1 MKNYVER
8 KISEKIIEAS
18 SRYSVLTITG
28 PRQTGKTT
36 LARHLFPDYPYY
48 SLENPDIKMLVH
60 EDPVGFLNSSKNM
73 VLDEVQN
80 APQLL
85 SYIQGLV
92 DEEPER
98 RFVLTGSSN
107 FSIIKSISQ
116 SLSGRTAVFEL
127 LPYSLEEID
136 DTETSTDQLLVSGA
150 YPGVWSDGKE
160 PYDFYSNYVTTYLER
175 DVRDIVNIKDLDSFQ
190 KFLRICANR
199 IGSIWNSSEVS
210 NELGVSVNTIKSW
223 LSVLQASYVIVMLQ
237 PYFTNTRKRLTKSP
251 KLYFIDS
258 GLAAYLLEIESAN
271 QLSRDRMRG
280 HLFENLIIT
289 EALKRRMNDGRNNNL
304 CFYRD
309 SNGNEVDLITKSEGR
324 LNLYEIKS
332 SETYHPEFEKG
343 IKSFK
348 SSFGDNVESSSII
361 YAGRLENTNR
371 DIKLINFK
379 HLDSFM

>member
-190 KFLRICANR
+190 KLLRICANR

>member
-1 MKNYVER
+1 MKSYVER

-60 EDPVGFLNSSKNM
+60 EDPVGFLNGSKNM

-80 APQLL
+80 APNLL

-107 FSIIKSISQ
+107 FSVIKSISQ

-127 LPYSLEEID
+127 LPYSLEEIGN
-136 DTETSTDQLLVSGA
+136 TETSTDQLLVSGA

-160 PYDFYSNYVTTYLER
+160 PYDFYANYVTTYLER

-223 LSVLQASYVIVMLQ
+223 LSVLQASYVIIMLQ

-258 GLAAYLLEIESAN
+258 GLAAYLLEIESAS

-289 EALKRRMNDGRNNNL
+289 EALKRRMNDGRNNFL

-309 SNGNEVDLITKSEGR
+309 SNGNEVDLITKREGR

-371 DIKLINFK
+371 GIKLINFK
-379 HLDSFM
+379 HLDEIM